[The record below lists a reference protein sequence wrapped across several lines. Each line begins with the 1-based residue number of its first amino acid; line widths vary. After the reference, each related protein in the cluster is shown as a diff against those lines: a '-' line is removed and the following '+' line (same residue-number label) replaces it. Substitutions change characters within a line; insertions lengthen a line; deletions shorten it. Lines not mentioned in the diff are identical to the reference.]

1 MSSTNRKSY
10 PILRQMNATVNNLNH
25 NKLSAMIKLNYN
37 KLNIDEINR
46 NKQIK
51 KS

>member
-1 MSSTNRKSY
+1 MTANET
-10 PILRQMNATVNNLNH
+10 MNNLNH
-25 NKLSAMIKLNYN
+25 KKLSAMIKLNYN

-46 NKQIK
+46 NKQYK